1 MSEIRNVPEIRFKGF
16 KDDWKQ
22 RELGA
27 IGETKSG
34 VGFPDCEQG
43 GDRGIP
49 FLKVSDMNNLGNEH
63 EMHNSNNYVTN
74 KQILE
79 NKWKPID
86 KVPSIIFAK
95 VGAAIMLN
103 RKRLVREP
111 FLIDNNTMAYIFDDS
126 WEDYFGK
133 TKFETIYLP
142 KFAQVGALP
151 SYNGNDIEAI
161 KIYRPNKLEQKNI
174 GQFFQRIDN
183 LITLHQRKYDQI
195 VNFKKAMLKKMFPKD
210 GSDIPEI
217 RFKEFNK
224 KDINA
229 WEKKNFGDMVDF
241 FSGLTYNPNYVKK
254 EGTLVLRSSNVKN
267 GEIVSADNVFV
278 DSEVVNSKNV
288 EFGDVIVVVRN
299 GSRDLIG
306 KHAQIKKDMPNTVI
320 GAFMTG
326 IRSERPD
333 FISAILDTDNFDKEI
348 SKNMGATIN
357 QITGKMFMDM
367 NFVIP
372 SEEEQIKIGAFFRKL
387 DDLILLYYQKLQK
400 LKHIK
405 KALLEKMFV

>member
-1 MSEIRNVPEIRFKGF
+1 M
-16 KDDWKQ
+16 
-22 RELGA
+22 
-27 IGETKSG
+27 
-34 VGFPDCEQG
+34 
-43 GDRGIP
+43 
-49 FLKVSDMNNLGNEH
+49 
-63 EMHNSNNYVTN
+63 
-74 KQILE
+74 
-79 NKWKPID
+79 
-86 KVPSIIFAK
+86 
-95 VGAAIMLN
+95 
-103 RKRLVREP
+103 
-111 FLIDNNTMAYIFDDS
+111 
-126 WEDYFGK
+126 
-133 TKFETIYLP
+133 
-142 KFAQVGALP
+142 
-151 SYNGNDIEAI
+151 
-161 KIYRPNKLEQKNI
+161 
-174 GQFFQRIDN
+174 
-183 LITLHQRKYDQI
+183 
-195 VNFKKAMLKKMFPKD
+195 
-210 GSDIPEI
+210 
-217 RFKEFNK
+217 
-224 KDINA
+224 
-229 WEKKNFGDMVDF
+229 
-241 FSGLTYNPNYVKK
+241 
-254 EGTLVLRSSNVKN
+254 
-267 GEIVSADNVFV
+267 FV